1 MSLLDI
7 RDKFR
12 GPAASIDEQI
22 ESFAI
27 ERVPATQR
35 WPIPAISLVLLGN
48 ATAMFFFSF
57 GAQQAFLVGWPW
69 MLLPIGYFFFG
80 SKSSGLKRIPFN
92 GTPSSLSQCTSSAV
106 PHRYSPC
113 CGFALDTFVAAPNR
127 APLLTHRLGNSW
139 KVDCVKR

>member
-12 GPAASIDEQI
+12 GPVASIDEQI

-27 ERVPATQR
+27 ERVPANQR

-48 ATAMFFFSF
+48 VTAMFFSF

-69 MLLPIGYFFFG
+69 LLLP
-80 SKSSGLKRIPFN
+80 
-92 GTPSSLSQCTSSAV
+92 
-106 PHRYSPC
+106 
-113 CGFALDTFVAAPNR
+113 LD
-127 APLLTHRLGNSW
+127 H
-139 KVDCVKR
+139 